1 MSLEAA
7 VGELLAELKSPPQAP
22 ATCAYALGCIC
33 CQLLER
39 PRTTEEIHAIAWQEW
54 PNISL
59 NLSAVCFSL
68 YAGTQ
73 SELFAV
79 RPSGTN
85 YWYSIANE
93 GKAQEILEAWRE
105 YCRVLAK

>member
-1 MSLEAA
+1 MSFKATVA
-7 VGELLAELKSPPQAP
+7 ELLAELKSPPQAP
-22 ATCAYALGCIC
+22 ATCAYALGRIC
-33 CQLLER
+33 CHLMER
-39 PRTTEEIHAIAWQEW
+39 PRTTEEIHAIAQQEW
-54 PNISL
+54 PNMNL

-73 SELFAV
+73 SGLFYV
-79 RPSGTN
+79 RPGGTN

-105 YCRVLAK
+105 YCRVLAQ